1 MLKNKSFNTVSGSIA
16 ESQAVDYVK
25 NTLKFKILET
35 NHKNKIGEIDII
47 ALDKK
52 TIVFIEVKYSSSKM
66 FGLPRERVNFYK
78 QNKIRQVAL
87 AYLKMKSRMD
97 SAVRF
102 DVIDI
107 VQDEI
112 SYIENAFLKDFY

>member
-112 SYIENAFLKDFY
+112 SYIENAF